1 MICLA
6 VDSSKT
12 PHPLIRKALAST
24 PIAELIGFTLGEV
37 GEGRA
42 VGSFQPGLQHA
53 NPMGTL
59 HGGVLCDLADATMGM
74 AFMSTLGDEESFT
87 TLDLNINFFRPVW
100 TGQLRSEARVI
111 QRGRTTGYVECDVLD
126 VSSGKL
132 VAKASSKCMVLSG
145 DAAKGR

>member
-87 TLDLNINFFRPVW
+87 TLDLHINFFRPVW
-100 TGQLRSEARVI
+100 TGQLRSETRVSH
-111 QRGRTTGYVECDVLD
+111 RGRTTSYVGGEVLD
-126 VSSGKL
+126 
-132 VAKASSKCMVLSG
+132 
-145 DAAKGR
+145 